1 MKKLISL
8 VTVLL
13 AVAVIFCGCG
23 TTGYSNGLSDLTG
36 DVKSNGGFVVEKGD
50 YVYFVNGVGAATDDN
65 TYGKVTTGALVRVKK
80 SDLVTASSATDLG
93 DGKYYQS
100 KTQMVIPSL
109 FVAGDKTS
117 GFWIFGNEVFY
128 ATPTTAQN
136 KKGEVENT
144 KLDFVKTSL
153 TGDKSVKL
161 KTVADN
167 TTVYRFIEVGG
178 KVYLVTKTVNSDSET
193 VINVYNA
200 TDNKEAYTTAKIADC
215 IFSEDTAAAEFW
227 YTRAAY
233 NKNEEKDEDFNELH
247 KVVITAD
254 GVKDYIVLSGAGTF
268 GMSGT
273 SEGFGLLGAKFT
285 LVKDTA
291 STLYIKAEYLDKSV
305 VTSSPYLAIEKSAE
319 FTVVE
324 TSAAK
329 DDADELKKV
338 YVNNAKLVR
347 VSENKSADDA
357 SSIFASSSI
366 YVAKNAIVY
375 IDSTYGIIKYD
386 YTGADEA
393 SYKDSGDYSLNRT
406 VLYYDENVTGYT
418 ARFVDGGYLY
428 MTDSSSYYYRINL
441 AAFVSMSGE
450 NKGATLLVNSA
461 NDAAGDN
468 KVTVEKVNFLANKTD
483 WYLPEVIDGK
493 YMLSLYTAD
502 PYYSLVYVADIEANA
517 ALDDDVVE
525 TIRKSEKSSV
535 KANVAKCVSY
545 ITSSMND
552 TIKTYFK
559 DTFKD

>member
-23 TTGYSNGLSDLTG
+23 STGYSNGLSELSG
-36 DVKSNGGFVVEKGD
+36 EVGSNGGFAVEKGD
-50 YVYFVNGVGAATDDN
+50 YVYFVNGVGSSTDDN

-80 SDLVTASSATDLG
+80 SDLAAASAATDLG
-93 DGKYYQS
+93 KDKYYQE
-100 KTQMVIPSL
+100 KTQIVIPSL

-117 GFWIFGNEVFY
+117 GFWIFGDQVFY

-161 KTVADN
+161 KTVSDN

-200 TDNKEAYTTAKIADC
+200 TDNKEVYTTAKIADC
-215 IFSEDTAAAEFW
+215 IFSEDTSASEFW

-233 NKNEEKDEDFNELH
+233 NKNEKKDEDFNELH
-247 KVVITAD
+247 KVVVTAD
-254 GVKDYIVLSGAGTF
+254 VVKDYIVVSGAGTF
-268 GMSGT
+268 GISGT

-291 STLYIKAEYLDKSV
+291 SALFVKAEYLDKSV
-305 VTSSPYLAIEKSAE
+305 VTSSPYLALDKSVDLALA
-319 FTVVE
+319 E

-329 DDADELKKV
+329 DDVEELKKV
-338 YVNNAKLVR
+338 YANNAKLVR

-357 SSIFASSSI
+357 SKIFAASSV

-375 IDSTYGIIKYD
+375 IDSSYGIIKYD
-386 YTGADEA
+386 YTGADA
-393 SYKDSGDYSLNRT
+393 AAYKDTGDYSLNRT
-406 VLYYDENVTGYT
+406 VLYYDEKVTGYT
-418 ARFVDGGYLY
+418 AKFVDGGYLY
-428 MTDSSSYYYRINL
+428 MTDSSSYYYRIKL
-441 AAFVSMSGE
+441 DSFVAMSGE
-450 NKGATLLVNSA
+450 NAGKTLRANSE
-461 NDAAGDN
+461 NEAAGEN
-468 KVTVEKVNFLANKTD
+468 KVTIEKVNFLANKTD
-483 WYLPEVIDGK
+483 WYLPEIIGGK

-502 PYYSLVYVADIEANA
+502 PYYSLVYVSDMEANA
-517 ALDDDVVE
+517 ALDDDAVE
-525 TIRKSEKSSV
+525 AIRKSEKAAV

-545 ITSSMND
+545 VTSSMKD

-559 DTFKD
+559 DNFKN

>member
-23 TTGYSNGLSDLTG
+23 STGYSNGLSELSG
-36 DVKSNGGFVVEKGD
+36 EVGSNGGFAVEKGD
-50 YVYFVNGVGAATDDN
+50 YVYFVNGVGSSTDDN

-80 SDLVTASSATDLG
+80 SDLAAASAATDLG
-93 DGKYYQS
+93 EDKYYQE
-100 KTQMVIPSL
+100 KTQIVIPSL

-117 GFWIFGNEVFY
+117 GFWIFGDQVFY

-161 KTVADN
+161 KTVSDN

-200 TDNKEAYTTAKIADC
+200 TDNKDVYTTAKIADC
-215 IFSEDTAAAEFW
+215 IFSEDTAASEFW

-233 NKNEEKDEDFNELH
+233 NKNEKKDEDFNELH
-247 KVVITAD
+247 KVVVTAD
-254 GVKDYIVLSGAGTF
+254 GVKDYIVVSGAGTF
-268 GMSGT
+268 GISGT

-291 STLYIKAEYLDKSV
+291 SALFVKAEYLDKSV
-305 VTSSPYLAIEKSAE
+305 VTSSPYLALDKSVDLALA
-319 FTVVE
+319 E

-357 SSIFASSSI
+357 STIFASSSI

-386 YTGADEA
+386 YTGADA
-393 SYKDSGDYSLNRT
+393 TTYKDTGDYSLNRT
-406 VLYYDENVTGYT
+406 VLYYDEKVTGYT
-418 ARFVDGGYLY
+418 AKFVDGGYLY
-428 MTDSSSYYYRINL
+428 MTDSSSYYYRIKL
-441 AAFVSMSGE
+441 DSFVAMSGE
-450 NKGATLLVNSA
+450 NAGKTLRANSE
-461 NDAAGDN
+461 NEAAGEN
-468 KVTVEKVNFLANKTD
+468 KVTIEKVNFLANKTD
-483 WYLPEVIDGK
+483 WYLPEIIDGK

-502 PYYSLVYVADIEANA
+502 PYYSLVYVSDMEANA
-517 ALDDDVVE
+517 ALDDDAVE
-525 TIRKSEKSSV
+525 AIRKSEKAAV

-545 ITSSMND
+545 VTSSMKD

-559 DTFKD
+559 DNFKN